1 MLLIAMPKVLKHKVN
16 ENKICEIRQRIAHV
30 IKSFA
35 ALLQALFPT
44 A

>member
-1 MLLIAMPKVLKHKVN
+1 MPKVLKHKVN

-35 ALLQALFPT
+35 ALLQALYPT